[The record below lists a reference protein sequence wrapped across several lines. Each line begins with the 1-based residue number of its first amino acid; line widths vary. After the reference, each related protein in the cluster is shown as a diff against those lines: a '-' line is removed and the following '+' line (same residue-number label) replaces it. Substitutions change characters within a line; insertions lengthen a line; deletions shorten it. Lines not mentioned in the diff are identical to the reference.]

1 MPMRPLILIAM
12 LGPLAG
18 CGDWPD
24 LGVGGEVTGYPEL
37 VPFDQVAAPGAV
49 AGEATEAAAEADAAL
64 IARAEALQGRAAGVA
79 PTDEDR
85 DAFDRLRGTAS
96 P

>member
-1 MPMRPLILIAM
+1 MRPLIL
-12 LGPLAG
+12 LGALLPLAG

-24 LGVGGEVTGYPEL
+24 LGVGGEVTGYPQL
-37 VPFDQVAAPGAV
+37 VPFDQVAAPGEGA
-49 AGEATEAAAEADAAL
+49 EAAAEAAAETDAAL
-64 IARAEALQGRAAGVA
+64 IARAEALQGRAASVA